1 MAKEKVKPQEIEEEK
16 IERIN
21 VFDSTLR
28 EMKDKMPPL
37 RFSKFVHEFRNN
49 KTVALYHSLTQQVV
63 YLNEEFYQELK
74 KNINEK
80 KTTSEQQWHCVK
92 ELIER
97 GFLVSIEYEENKI
110 LERIREKHLGKPVF
124 GILYLLLTD
133 MCNLRCRYCY
143 IEGAM
148 PAGHSFS
155 MMSRETAIKAIN
167 LFARLISNNPL
178 DRTVRHPII
187 IFYGGEPL
195 LNKEVFL
202 AALNEI
208 DRLKKSSELPSNL
221 IISLVT
227 NTTLVDEEIVNA
239 IVEKGVSVSVSLDG
253 PKDLHDA
260 NRRFANG
267 KGTFQ
272 KVVENMQWLQ
282 KAGAKVSTSVTISP
296 ANIDQL
302 EGVLKWLISEFQIRS
317 LGFNMLLDLPELTQA
332 DENYAR
338 KATEKLINC
347 YQIAREIGVY
357 EDRIMRKIKAFVGK
371 SLHLVDCGGCGN
383 QIVVTPDG
391 KIGPCHAYMG
401 SGKFFPTYIDDKDF
415 DYFHDPVFLEWSRR
429 SPFNIPKC
437 QFCSAIGLCGGGCP
451 YNAELKFGNIW
462 EVDPNFCLHTKII
475 LEWLIWDLFDKT
487 KTAANVPSSAKRLDM
502 GS

>member
-1 MAKEKVKPQEIEEEK
+1 MEKEKIKPQEIEGEK

-21 VFDSTLR
+21 VFDSTLQ

-37 RFSKFVHEFRNN
+37 RFSKFVHEFRKN
-49 KTVALYHSLTQQVV
+49 KTVALYHSLTHQVV
-63 YLNEEFYQELK
+63 YLSEELYQELK
-74 KNINEK
+74 KEIDEK
-80 KTTSEQQWHCVK
+80 KTISEQHRRYTR
-92 ELIER
+92 ELIDR
-97 GFLVSIEYEENKI
+97 GFLVSIGYEESEI
-110 LERIREKHLGKPVF
+110 LERIREKHLGKPAF

-148 PAGHSFS
+148 PKNHIFS
-155 MMSRETAIKAIN
+155 TMSKETAIKAIN
-167 LFARLISNNPL
+167 LFAKLISNNPK
-178 DRTVRHPII
+178 DRIIRHPII

-202 AALNEI
+202 AALDEI
-208 DRLKKSSELPSNL
+208 DRLKKNSQLPSDL

-227 NTTLVDEEIVNA
+227 NATLVDEEIVNA

-253 PKDLHDA
+253 PKDIHDV
-260 NRRFANG
+260 NRIFING

-272 KVVENMQWLQ
+272 KVIKNLQWLQ
-282 KAGAKVSTSVTISP
+282 KAGAKVSVSCTISQT
-296 ANIDQL
+296 NLDKL
-302 EGVLKWLISEFQIRS
+302 EEVLKWLISEFQIRS
-317 LGFNMLLDLPELTQA
+317 LGFNMLLDLPEITQA
-332 DENYAR
+332 NEDYAR

-487 KTAANVPSSAKRLDM
+487 KTAANVQSSAKRLDM